1 MYYVKLVLY
10 YVQLFIYLLTCTDP
24 MTQPVT
30 SSQNPSTV
38 AIQIAQKNI
47 RMIKERF
54 STLVT
59 VSCERLQ
66 SRKIKIQTVK
76 MFLVLMYGNDITR
89 KIESANSLDEIF
101 HELSKHGLW
110 NYLNYYLLESI
121 INKFAQKDNELKR
134 MMEEYKHYLTGHIL
148 TQKIE
153 TYLNATHY
161 EHTMTDSDK
170 SADEIIS
177 TLPPEQKSKLFK
189 ELTTKCDSMVVTD
202 HTLSYV
208 NTLWQSLAQQFELP
222 QLTLILHDIAEGR
235 ITWLIPAE
243 LTQRVIKMANETGN
257 VFSKDVLKVT
267 LDEKR
272 IYPPLDTET
281 TMHKRKVG
289 STMTLIGDL
298 YYL

>member
-1 MYYVKLVLY
+1 MLSCS
-10 YVQLFIYLLTCTDP
+10 IISLTCTD
-24 MTQPVT
+24 TVISPVT
-30 SSQNPSTV
+30 SPQSPSII
-38 AIQIAQKNI
+38 AIQIAQQNI

-66 SRKIKIQTVK
+66 SRKIKIQSIK
-76 MFLVLMYGNDITR
+76 MFLVSMYGNDITR
-89 KIESANSLDEIF
+89 KIESATSLDQIF

-110 NYLNYYLLESI
+110 NYFNYHLLESI
-121 INKFAQKDNELKR
+121 IKKFACMDNTLQR
-134 MMEEYKHYLTGHIL
+134 MMEKYKHDLTGHIL

-153 TYLNATHY
+153 TYLKATRY
-161 EHTMTDSDK
+161 EHAITDSDS

-177 TLPPEQKSKLFK
+177 SLPVEQKSKLFK
-189 ELTTKCDSMVVTD
+189 ELTTKCDAMVVTD

-208 NTLWQSLAQQFELP
+208 NTLWESLAQQFQLP

-243 LTQRVIKMANETGN
+243 LTQCVIKMAEETGN
-257 VFSKDVLKVT
+257 VFSRGVVNVT

-272 IYPPLDTET
+272 IYPPLDSMT
-281 TMHKRKVG
+281 TPKMKVAFSMTSIGGMH
-289 STMTLIGDL
+289 
-298 YYL
+298 